1 MVHKRGEIDNEM
13 IIINRTRDKVRTIQ
27 VNWSVAMR
35 KSSIST
41 YDGRNSI
48 LKNVTLDP
56 YVGVSQAK
64 INKYRIRNEKE
75 KLLILSS

>member
-1 MVHKRGEIDNEM
+1 MANKRGEIDNQM

-41 YDGRNSI
+41 YDGHNSI
-48 LKNVTLDP
+48 
-56 YVGVSQAK
+56 
-64 INKYRIRNEKE
+64 
-75 KLLILSS
+75 